1 MSDPT
6 ALSALAAR
14 LDRIE
19 ALLARLVTHLE
30 GTSPAPAAPA
40 PSSGLAAP
48 GLAAPVAPHAHEP
61 PRIKVAPP
69 TPRLHAG
76 APVEPAALPTEPAG
90 AGTPTAAA
98 ASVPSSSLTPPGGAA
113 HSSSLAPG
121 GAAPASTPAAEAHP
135 ALVATTEGGPLVPG
149 PDAPVEAVLLRLF
162 EAALAPSPDETWAVL
177 IHLFHSSQLVGPR
190 SLDHFKGFAW
200 PRLRRN
206 ARIYLQDGTPGSF
219 RVAYTDPHELRGHE
233 KEVRVFM
240 KANDERMPV
249 PLVLTRD
256 PAAGNAWR
264 ISNISL

>member
-6 ALSALAAR
+6 DLSALTAR

-19 ALLARLVTHLE
+19 GLLARLVDRLE
-30 GTSPAPAAPA
+30 GTATPAAQPGGPAPAA
-40 PSSGLAAP
+40 SAAP
-48 GLAAPVAPHAHEP
+48 TPEAAPLPSHEP

-69 TPRLHAG
+69 GPRLAATEPPSG
-76 APVEPAALPTEPAG
+76 LAAPAPAATSALASSSGLAAPVPSAPSGLAAPVPAAPSSDLAAPEPAG
-90 AGTPTAAA
+90 PSDLPAPEAAA
-98 ASVPSSSLTPPGGAA
+98 PIET
-113 HSSSLAPG
+113 
-121 GAAPASTPAAEAHP
+121 
-135 ALVATTEGGPLVPG
+135 
-149 PDAPVEAVLLRLF
+149 VLLRLF
-162 EAALAPSPDETWAVL
+162 EAALLPNAEDTWAVL
-177 IHLFHSSQLVGPR
+177 IRLFHSSQLVGPR

-219 RVAYTDPHELRGHE
+219 RVAYTDPLEPRGHE
-233 KEVRVFM
+233 KEIRVFM